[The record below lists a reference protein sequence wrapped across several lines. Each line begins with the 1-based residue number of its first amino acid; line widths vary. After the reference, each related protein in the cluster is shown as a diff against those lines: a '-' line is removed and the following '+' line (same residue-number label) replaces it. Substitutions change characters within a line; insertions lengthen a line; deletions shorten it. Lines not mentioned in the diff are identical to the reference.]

1 MKLFC
6 KIFGLFLI
14 TQSCLSQEIHKI
26 SGYITDFET
35 GSPLI
40 GANVIDS
47 YSGMGVTSS
56 SNGYYS
62 INVNQ
67 GSVVLI
73 CSFIGYGMDT
83 LFLEIETDLNR
94 DFQLKTN
101 AYNLS
106 EVTLEDNRLNVES
119 SRTSV
124 ISISKEEIKNVPQLF
139 GELDLIKAIQLMPGI
154 QSGNEGT
161 SGFYVRG
168 GGPDQNLILLDGAT
182 VYNTSH
188 LLGFFSTFNDQA
200 VSDIEIVKGGFP
212 AEYGGRLSSILDIK
226 VKEGNMKE
234 WKVNGG
240 LGIISGSLSVDGPIK
255 KDTTSVLLSL
265 RRTWIDQVS
274 KPLLSLV
281 QNSIDLGS
289 LEAGGNYY
297 FYDLNFKL
305 VHKLSQND
313 QINFSFYSG
322 SDNFSGM
329 VTEEEEGVDD
339 DYNWYY
345 NGSTNYGLLW
355 GNIIS
360 SLKWQHLF
368 NNNLFLNTTLFYSQY
383 SFKNKI
389 LSNSDWIEEY
399 PTETSNYPSLYD
411 YTYESAIEDLGIR
424 LNFIYDFNPKH
435 QLNFG
440 GSYVKHHFS
449 PSFIDLITDNE
460 DGYSDTTMIFSNLK
474 RPDEAFVYFEDQYS
488 ITDRLT
494 SSLGLHYSIY
504 NERSKFY
511 YSLQPRVSFR
521 YLFNENSSLKLS
533 YATMQQNIHL
543 LTNSSYGLPNDIW
556 VPATRDVP
564 PQYSQ
569 QFVAGYNK
577 SFNENAFEGSVEIY
591 YKKMDDLITYAEGSN
606 ILGTDFSSWE
616 DRVEM
621 NGLGKSYG
629 IECFLKKN
637 KGKLTGWLGYT
648 LSRSIRQFDR
658 INLGRVYPYKFDRPH
673 DLSVVSSYKLDEGT
687 TLSLTWVFGSGNT
700 ITLPKE
706 QYLIVSDG
714 NVQPYYEYGER
725 NSYRM
730 QAYHRL
736 DFGVNFVKQ
745 KQWGERT
752 WTVSIYN
759 VYNRRNPF
767 FIYFE
772 NFIDNNVEYL
782 EAKQVSLFPI
792 IPTLRYG
799 FKF

>member
-1 MKLFC
+1 MNLFR
-6 KIFGLFLI
+6 KIFVLFLI
-14 TQSCLSQEIHKI
+14 TQSSFSQELHEI
-26 SGYITDFET
+26 SGYVIDFET
-35 GSPLI
+35 GTPLV

-47 YSGMGVTSS
+47 DSGMGVTSNY
-56 SNGYYS
+56 NGYYS

-73 CSFIGYGMDT
+73 CSFIGYTMDT
-83 LFLEIETDLNR
+83 LFLEIQTDLNR
-94 DFQLKTN
+94 DFELKTN

-106 EVTLEDNRLNVES
+106 EVTLKDDRLNVES
-119 SRTSV
+119 TRTSV
-124 ISISKEEIKNVPQLF
+124 ISISKEEIKNVPQLL
-139 GELDLIKAIQLMPGI
+139 GEMDLIKAIQLLPGI

-168 GGPDQNLILLDGAT
+168 GGPDQNLILFDGAP

-188 LLGFFSTFNDQA
+188 LLGFFSTFNEQA
-200 VSDIEIVKGGFP
+200 VSSIEIIKGGFP
-212 AEYGGRLSSILDIK
+212 AEYGGRLSSILDITGK
-226 VKEGNMKE
+226 AGNMKE

-240 LGIISGSLSVDGPIK
+240 LGIISGSLCLEGPIK
-255 KDTTSVLLSL
+255 KDTTSVLLAV

-281 QNSIDLGS
+281 QNSFDFGGI
-289 LEAGGNYY
+289 EAAGNYY

-305 VHKLSQND
+305 VHKVSQKD

-345 NGSTNYGLLW
+345 NEGTNYGLLW

-360 SLKWQHLF
+360 SLKWRHLF
-368 NNNLFLNTTLFYSQY
+368 NDQLFLNTTLFYSQY
-383 SFKNKI
+383 AFENKI

-399 PTETSNYPSLYD
+399 PSETFYYPSLYD
-411 YTYESAIEDLGIR
+411 YSYQSAIEDLGIKFD
-424 LNFIYDFNPKH
+424 FIYDFKPKH

-440 GSYVKHHFS
+440 GSYIKHHFS
-449 PSFIDLITDNE
+449 PSSIDLITDYE
-460 DGYSDTTMIFSNLK
+460 GGYTDTTMTFSDAK
-474 RPDEAFVYFEDQYS
+474 SPDEAFVYLEDQYA

-494 SSLGLHYSIY
+494 SSLGLHYSMYHESSKLY
-504 NERSKFY
+504 N
-511 YSLQPRVSFR
+511 SLQPRVSFR
-521 YLFNENSSLKLS
+521 YLLNENSSLKLS

-577 SFNENAFEGSVEIY
+577 SFDENAFEGSVEFY

-606 ILGTDFSSWE
+606 ILGTNFSSWE

-621 NGLGKSYG
+621 NGLGRSYG
-629 IECFLKKN
+629 LELFLKKN
-637 KGKLTGWLGYT
+637 NGKLTGWIGYT
-648 LSRSIRQFDR
+648 LSRSIRQFET
-658 INLGRVYPYKFDRPH
+658 INLGLEYPYKFDRPH
-673 DLSVVSSYKLDEGT
+673 DLSLVSVYKLNEGT
-687 TLSLTWVFGSGNT
+687 TFSLTWVYGSGNT
-700 ITLPKE
+700 ITIPKE
-706 QYLIVSDG
+706 QYLLFSNGDA
-714 NVQPYYEYGER
+714 QQYYEYGEK

-745 KQWGERT
+745 KSWGERI

-759 VYNRRNPF
+759 VYNRHNPF

-772 NFIDNNVEYL
+772 DVIDDNVEYI
-782 EAKQVSLFPI
+782 EAKQISLFPI
-792 IPTLRYG
+792 IPTVRYG